1 MGKILTAIMIAVV
14 AFGIGVYSGW
24 DSGVRD
30 GKAIYSCPV
39 DK

>member
-1 MGKILTAIMIAVV
+1 MGKVLAAIMIAV
-14 AFGIGVYSGW
+14 ASFSIGVYSGW